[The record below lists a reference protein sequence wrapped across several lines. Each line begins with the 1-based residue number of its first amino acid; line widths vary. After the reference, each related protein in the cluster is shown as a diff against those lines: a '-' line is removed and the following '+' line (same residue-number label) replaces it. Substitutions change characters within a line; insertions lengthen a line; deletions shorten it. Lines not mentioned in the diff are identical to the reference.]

1 MEVKQAS
8 YGTSIDILFN
18 LAPYAARP
26 VMVESDNVP
35 TDANGRKIVKAGSL
49 LDAQGR
55 AFVKPSDTVLPVND
69 GTARYVLLKDIDV
82 TAGDKVGA
90 GVYQG
95 TLNLDKIEANLT
107 TDEDH
112 PFVVSES
119 AKAALRGIFF
129 MTDED
134 IDYKPGSA
142 VGSIT
147 AGSHIALTPDSDD
160 DTEIEIAY
168 EA

>member
-1 MEVKQAS
+1 MEVKQTS

-26 VMVESDNVP
+26 IMVESDNVP
-35 TDANGRKIVKAGSL
+35 ADSNGRKIVKAGSL

-55 AFVKPSDTVLPVND
+55 AFVKPSSTVLPVND
-69 GTARYVLLKDIDV
+69 GTARYVLLKDVDV

-107 TDEDH
+107 TNPLS

-129 MTDED
+129 MTDD
-134 IDYKPGSA
+134 SIDYKPGSA
-142 VGSIT
+142 VGTIT

-160 DTEIEIAY
+160 DREIEIAY

>member
-1 MEVKQAS
+1 MEVKQTS

-26 VMVESDNVP
+26 IMVESDNVP
-35 TDANGRKIVKAGSL
+35 ADSNGRKIVKAGSL

-55 AFVKPSDTVLPVND
+55 AFVKPSNTVIPVND
-69 GTARYVLLKDIDV
+69 GTARYVLLKDVDV

-95 TLNLDKIEANLT
+95 TLNLAKIEANLT
-107 TDEDH
+107 TDAQN

-129 MTDED
+129 MKDGTN
-134 IDYKPGSA
+134 DYKPGSA

-147 AGSHIALTPDSDD
+147 AGSHIALTADDDD

>member
-1 MEVKQAS
+1 MEVKQTS

-26 VMVESDNVP
+26 IMVESDNVP
-35 TDANGRKIVKAGSL
+35 ADSNGRKIVKAGSL
-49 LDAQGR
+49 LDASGR

-69 GTARYVLLKDIDV
+69 GTARYVLLKDVDV

-107 TDEDH
+107 TDPTD

-129 MTDED
+129 MTDD
-134 IDYKPGSA
+134 NIDYKPGSA
-142 VGSIT
+142 VGTIT
-147 AGSHIALTPDSDD
+147 AGSHIALTADDDD

>member
-1 MEVKQAS
+1 MEVKQTS

-35 TDANGRKIVKAGSL
+35 TDSNGRKIVKAGSL

-55 AFVKPSDTVLPVND
+55 AFVKPSGTVIPVND

-107 TDEDH
+107 TNPLS
-112 PFVVSES
+112 PFKVSES

-129 MTDED
+129 MTDSN
-134 IDYKPGSA
+134 IDYKAGSA
-142 VGSIT
+142 VGLIT